1 MGAYASSV
9 EPNSKA
15 RVKSSADPND
25 IGYRVS
31 TYSHVPSHTRAD
43 IALRGVYEISKV
55 LAVPGRLE
63 VTLNNVL
70 TLLSSFLDM
79 RHGLVTLIDEAG
91 EHTSVVGIGWSEE
104 RAHSW
109 MGRQP
114 VRAVDQI
121 VVTGMPVVVHNMKSN
136 ALFPDWSFDG
146 PLPKAAR
153 VSFIGVPIKDRMK
166 VIGTLTIEQIWD
178 ETTTYHAADEDV
190 RFLTMVANMIG
201 QTVRL
206 LKLVQRDRERL
217 MDQQRLL
224 EKGLSDGAPRREA
237 PAAVGAAS
245 ATKAAKGEVA
255 QTGIVGTSPALRQAL
270 QQIQRVAR
278 SHSAVLLR
286 GESGTGKELFARA
299 THDFSPRAKKPFIK
313 LNCAALPESVLESEL
328 FGHEKG
334 AFTGAVAQRKGRF
347 ELADGGTL
355 FLDEIGDTS
364 QAFQVK
370 LLRVLQEGE
379 FERVGGSQTI
389 KVDVRLVCATHR
401 NLEEAVAKGEF
412 RADLYYRI
420 NVVSV
425 RLPAL
430 RDRREDIPQ
439 LAREFL
445 RRFDQ
450 EHHTEHELSPS
461 ALDVLESCYF
471 PGNVREL
478 ENCIRRTATLS
489 LDDRID
495 AADFACRNDECLS
508 AMLWKTAVSDPFPIV
523 QPRMREP
530 EAVPAARQP
539 GSGYE
544 TPAVPLHERDV
555 PFEGLSGDS
564 GPVGK
569 GPVDNV
575 PIDNVKVSRREL
587 LDALEA
593 TGWVQAKAARVLG
606 LSPRQIGYAIRK
618 YDIQVRKF

>member
-1 MGAYASSV
+1 MSS
-9 EPNSKA
+9 
-15 RVKSSADPND
+15 
-25 IGYRVS
+25 
-31 TYSHVPSHTRAD
+31 YSRGPSQTRAD

-63 VTLNNVL
+63 ITLNNVL

-91 EHTSVVGIGWSEE
+91 DPTSVVGIGWSED
-104 RAHSW
+104 RARAW

-114 VRAVDQI
+114 QRAVDQI
-121 VVTGMPVVVHNMKSN
+121 CVTGMPVVVPNMQSS

-146 PLPKAAR
+146 ALPRDAR

-166 VIGTLTIEQIWD
+166 VVGTLTIEQIWD

-190 RFLTMVANMIG
+190 RFLTMVANLIG
-201 QTVRL
+201 QTIRL

-224 EKGLSDGAPRREA
+224 EKGLSERNLAERGPDGIEPSI
-237 PAAVGAAS
+237 PAR
-245 ATKAAKGEVA
+245 KGDA
-255 QTGIVGTSPALRQAL
+255 GKGGIVGTSPALRQAL
-270 QQIQRVAR
+270 QQIRRVAR

-299 THDFSPRAKKPFIK
+299 THDFSPRAKKAFIK

-364 QAFQVK
+364 PAFQVK

-379 FERVGGSQTI
+379 FERVGGNQTI
-389 KVDVRLVCATHR
+389 KVDVRLVCATNR

-445 RRFDQ
+445 RRFDR

-461 ALDVLESCYF
+461 AIRVLESCYF

-489 LDDRID
+489 LEDRIGEH
-495 AADFACRNDECLS
+495 DFACRNDECLS
-508 AMLWKTAVSDPFPIV
+508 ATLWKTAVSDPFPII
-523 QPRMREP
+523 QPRARAFVDDDPAGERPAIPLRDTDRE
-530 EAVPAARQP
+530 
-539 GSGYE
+539 S
-544 TPAVPLHERDV
+544 
-555 PFEGLSGDS
+555 
-564 GPVGK
+564 PV
-569 GPVDNV
+569 
-575 PIDNVKVSRREL
+575 DNVKVSRGEL
-587 LDALEA
+587 LEALESS
-593 TGWVQAKAARVLG
+593 GWVQAKAARLLG